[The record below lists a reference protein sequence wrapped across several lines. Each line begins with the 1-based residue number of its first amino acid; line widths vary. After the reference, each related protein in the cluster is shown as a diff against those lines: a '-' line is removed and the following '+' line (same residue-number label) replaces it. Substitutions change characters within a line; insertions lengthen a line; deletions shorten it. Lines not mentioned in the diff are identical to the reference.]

1 MAIRTIVLEGDEILR
16 KKCRDVEKFDGKLAA
31 LLDDMWETL
40 YKRKG
45 VGLAGP
51 QVGILRRVAVIDVG
65 DQGDG
70 PVELVNPVIVRRSG
84 SETKSEGC
92 LSSPGEW
99 GLVERPTK
107 VKVKAQDRNGKE
119 FVIEGRGLLARALC
133 HEIDHLSGILFKD
146 RAIRMLDPD
155 EA

>member
-1 MAIRTIVLEGDEILR
+1 M
-16 KKCRDVEKFDGKLAA
+16 
-31 LLDDMWETL
+31 
-40 YKRKG
+40 
-45 VGLAGP
+45 
-51 QVGILRRVAVIDVG
+51 
-65 DQGDG
+65 
-70 PVELVNPVIVRRSG
+70 RRSG

>member
-40 YKRKG
+40 YKSKG

-51 QVGILRRVAVIDVG
+51 Q
-65 DQGDG
+65 
-70 PVELVNPVIVRRSG
+70 VIVRRSG